1 MWPDNGKYIAVITPL
16 HVRVRTKSTLLII
29 DSALAEDVSMGDPT
43 TDILIDRDLSG
54 RAEMTAREPGILAGI
69 EVAAAVFRRLDPS
82 LQVETV
88 TEDGSRV
95 APGDRLATVTGSVAS
110 ILKAERTALNFVQRL
125 SGIATETRRYVDAV
139 EGLNARIVDT
149 RKTTPGLRKLE
160 KYAVTMGGGRN
171 HRRNLADGIL
181 IKDNHIEAMELQG
194 MGIGDVVRRALA
206 GAPHTIKVEIEVET
220 IEQLE
225 EVLDAGAD
233 LVLLDNMGVEQMA
246 AAVKVTS
253 GRAVLEASGGIT
265 LETVREIAE
274 TGVDIISV
282 GALTHSARALNVGL
296 DMAIER

>member
-1 MWPDNGKYIAVITPL
+1 MLITPDVL
-16 HVRVRTKSTLLII
+16 NII

-69 EVAAAVFRRLDPS
+69 EVAATVFRRLDPS

-160 KYAVTMGGGRN
+160 KYAVVMGGGRN

-246 AAVKVTS
+246 DAVKVAA

>member
-1 MWPDNGKYIAVITPL
+1 MFPPATGSP
-16 HVRVRTKSTLLII
+16 
-29 DSALAEDVSMGDPT
+29 P
-43 TDILIDRDLSG
+43 
-54 RAEMTAREPGILAGI
+54 
-69 EVAAAVFRRLDPS
+69 
-82 LQVETV
+82 
-88 TEDGSRV
+88 SRV
-95 APGDRLATVTGSVAS
+95 AWPLCS
-110 ILKAERTALNFVQRL
+110 KAERTSLNFVQRL

-139 EGLNARIVDT
+139 KGLDARIVDT

-160 KYAVTMGGGRN
+160 KYAVVTMGGGQN

-181 IKDNHIEAMELQG
+181 IKDNHIEAMELRG
-194 MGIGDVVRRALA
+194 LGIGDVVRRALA

-246 AAVKVTS
+246 EAVKVAA

>member
-1 MWPDNGKYIAVITPL
+1 MRMGSTVLITPDIL
-16 HVRVRTKSTLLII
+16 DLI
-29 DSALAEDVSMGDPT
+29 DSALAEDVGMGDPT
-43 TDILIDRDLSG
+43 TDILIDEKLSG
-54 RAEMTAREPGILAGI
+54 RADITAREQGVLAGV

-82 LQVETV
+82 LEFETV
-88 TEDGSRV
+88 TEDGSSV
-95 APGDRLATVTGSVAS
+95 APGDRLATVSGSVAS
-110 ILKAERTALNFVQRL
+110 MLKAERTALNFLQRL
-125 SGIATETRRYVDAV
+125 SGIATETRRYVEAV
-139 EGLNARIVDT
+139 EGLDARIVDT

-160 KYAVTMGGGRN
+160 KYAVVMGGGQN

-181 IKDNHIEAMELQG
+181 IKDNHIEALELQG
-194 MGIGDVVRRALA
+194 LGIGGVVRRALS

-246 AAVKVTS
+246 AAVKVAA

-265 LETVREIAE
+265 LETVRAIAE

-282 GALTHSARALNVGL
+282 GALTHSARALNLGL

>member
-1 MWPDNGKYIAVITPL
+1 MLITPDIL
-16 HVRVRTKSTLLII
+16 NTI
-29 DSALAEDVSMGDPT
+29 DSALAEDVGMGDPT
-43 TDILIDRDLSG
+43 TDILIDSDLSG
-54 RAEMTAREPGILAGI
+54 RANMTVREHGILAGI

-82 LQVETV
+82 LQIEIV
-88 TEDGSRV
+88 TDDGSEV
-95 APGDRLATVTGSVAS
+95 SPSTRLATVVGRVAS

-139 EGLNARIVDT
+139 EGTHARIVDT

-160 KYAVTMGGGRN
+160 KYAVVMGGGQN
-171 HRRNLADGIL
+171 HRHNLSDGIL

-194 MGIGDVVRRALA
+194 LGIGDVVRRALA

-246 AAVKVTS
+246 AAVKIAA

-296 DMAIER
+296 DMAIDR

>member
-1 MWPDNGKYIAVITPL
+1 MGLILRTGSTVLITPDVL
-16 HVRVRTKSTLLII
+16 NII

-43 TDILIDRDLSG
+43 TDILIDPDLTG
-54 RAEMTAREPGILAGI
+54 RAEMTAREPGVLAGI
-69 EVAAAVFRRLDPS
+69 EVAAAVFRRLDPG
-82 LQVETV
+82 LEVEIV
-88 TEDGSRV
+88 TEDGSGV
-95 APGDRLATVTGSVAS
+95 APGDKLAAVTGRVAS
-110 ILKAERTALNFVQRL
+110 VLKAERTALNFVQRL
-125 SGIATETRRYVDAV
+125 SGIATETHRYVEAV
-139 EGLNARIVDT
+139 EGTHARIVDT
-149 RKTTPGLRKLE
+149 RKTTPGLRRLE
-160 KYAVTMGGGRN
+160 KYAVVMGGGQN

-194 MGIGDVVRRALA
+194 IGIGDVVRRALE

-246 AAVKVTS
+246 AAVMIAD
-253 GRAVLEASGGIT
+253 GRAMLEASGGIT
-265 LETVREIAE
+265 LDTVRAIAE

-296 DMAIER
+296 DMAIE

>member
-1 MWPDNGKYIAVITPL
+1 MLITPDIL
-16 HVRVRTKSTLLII
+16 SII
-29 DSALAEDVSMGDPT
+29 DSALAEDVGMGDPT
-43 TDILIDRDLSG
+43 TDILIDTELSG
-54 RAEMTAREPGILAGI
+54 RAEMTAREPGVLAGI

-82 LQVETV
+82 LEVQTV
-88 TEDGSRV
+88 TEDGAQVSL
-95 APGDRLATVTGSVAS
+95 GDRLATVTGRVAS
-110 ILKAERTALNFVQRL
+110 MLKAERAALNFVQRL
-125 SGIATETRRYVDAV
+125 SGIATETRRYVHAV
-139 EGLNARIVDT
+139 EGLKARIVDT

-160 KYAVTMGGGRN
+160 KYAVAMGGGQN
-171 HRRNLADGIL
+171 HRHNLADGIL

-194 MGIGDVVRRALA
+194 LGIGDVVRRALA

-246 AAVKVTS
+246 AAVKVAA

-265 LETVREIAE
+265 LETVRAIAE

-282 GALTHSARALNVGL
+282 GALTHSARALNLGL

>member
-1 MWPDNGKYIAVITPL
+1 MLITPDVL
-16 HVRVRTKSTLLII
+16 NLI
-29 DSALAEDVSMGDPT
+29 DSALTEDVSMGDPT
-43 TDILIDRDLSG
+43 TDILIDGDLSG
-54 RAEMTAREPGILAGI
+54 RAEMTAREPGVLAGI

-82 LQVETV
+82 LEFETV
-88 TEDGSRV
+88 TEDGSSV
-95 APGDRLATVTGSVAS
+95 APGDRLATVSGSVAS
-110 ILKAERTALNFVQRL
+110 MLKAERTALNFVQRL
-125 SGIATETRRYVDAV
+125 SGIATETRRYVEAV
-139 EGLNARIVDT
+139 EGLDARIVDT

-160 KYAVTMGGGRN
+160 KYAVVMGGGQN

-194 MGIGDVVRRALA
+194 LGIGDVVRRALS

-246 AAVKVTS
+246 AAVKVAA

-265 LETVREIAE
+265 LETVRAIAE

-282 GALTHSARALNVGL
+282 GALTHSARALNLGL

>member
-1 MWPDNGKYIAVITPL
+1 MLITPDVL
-16 HVRVRTKSTLLII
+16 NLI
-29 DSALAEDVSMGDPT
+29 DSALTEDVSMGDPT
-43 TDILIDRDLSG
+43 TDILIDGDLSG
-54 RAEMTAREPGILAGI
+54 RAEMTAREPGVLAGI

-82 LQVETV
+82 LEFETV
-88 TEDGSRV
+88 TEDGSSV
-95 APGDRLATVTGSVAS
+95 APGDRLATVSGSVAS
-110 ILKAERTALNFVQRL
+110 MLKAERTALNFVQRL
-125 SGIATETRRYVDAV
+125 SGIATETRRYADAV
-139 EGLNARIVDT
+139 EGLDARIVDT

-160 KYAVTMGGGRN
+160 KYAVTMGGGQN

-194 MGIGDVVRRALA
+194 LGIGDVVRRALA

-246 AAVKVTS
+246 AAVKVAA

-265 LETVREIAE
+265 LETVRAIAE

-282 GALTHSARALNVGL
+282 GALTHSARALNLGL

>member
-1 MWPDNGKYIAVITPL
+1 MLITPDVL
-16 HVRVRTKSTLLII
+16 NTI

-43 TDILIDRDLSG
+43 TDILIDPDLTG
-54 RAEMTAREPGILAGI
+54 RADMTARETGVLAGI
-69 EVAAAVFRRLDPS
+69 KVAAAVFRRLDPG
-82 LQVETV
+82 LEVQTA
-88 TEDGSRV
+88 TEDGSGV
-95 APGDRLATVTGSVAS
+95 APGDRLATVTGRVAS

-125 SGIATETRRYVDAV
+125 SGIATETHRYVEAV
-139 EGLNARIVDT
+139 EGTHARIVDT
-149 RKTTPGLRKLE
+149 RKTTPGLRRLE
-160 KYAVTMGGGRN
+160 KYAVVMGGGQN

-194 MGIGDVVRRALA
+194 IGIGDVVRRALE

-246 AAVKVTS
+246 AAVMIAD
-253 GRAVLEASGGIT
+253 GRAMLEASGGIT
-265 LETVREIAE
+265 LDTVRAIAE

-296 DMAIER
+296 DMAIE

>member
-1 MWPDNGKYIAVITPL
+1 MGFILRTRTTLLITPDIL
-16 HVRVRTKSTLLII
+16 NII

-43 TDILIDRDLSG
+43 TDILIDGDLSG
-54 RAEMTAREPGILAGI
+54 RADMTAREPGVLAGI

-95 APGDRLATVTGSVAS
+95 APGDKLAAVTGSVAS
-110 ILKAERTALNFVQRL
+110 MLKAERTALNFVQRL
-125 SGIATETRRYVDAV
+125 SGIATETSRYVDAV
-139 EGLNARIVDT
+139 KGLDARIVDT

-160 KYAVTMGGGRN
+160 KYAVVMGGGQN

-194 MGIGDVVRRALA
+194 MSIGDVVRRALD

-246 AAVKVTS
+246 TAVKVAA

-265 LETVREIAE
+265 LDTVRAIAE

>member
-1 MWPDNGKYIAVITPL
+1 MLITPDIL
-16 HVRVRTKSTLLII
+16 NII

-43 TDILIDRDLSG
+43 TDILIDGDLSG
-54 RAEMTAREPGILAGI
+54 RADMTAREPGVLAGI

-95 APGDRLATVTGSVAS
+95 APGDKLAAVTGSVAS
-110 ILKAERTALNFVQRL
+110 MLKAERTALNFVQRL
-125 SGIATETRRYVDAV
+125 SGIATETSRYVDAV
-139 EGLNARIVDT
+139 KGLDARIVDT

-160 KYAVTMGGGRN
+160 KYAVVMGGGQN

-194 MGIGDVVRRALA
+194 MSIGDVVRRALD

-246 AAVKVTS
+246 AAVKVAA

-265 LETVREIAE
+265 LETVRAIAE

>member
-1 MWPDNGKYIAVITPL
+1 MLITPDVL
-16 HVRVRTKSTLLII
+16 NLI
-29 DSALAEDVSMGDPT
+29 DSALTEDVSMGDPT
-43 TDILIDRDLSG
+43 TDILIDENLSG
-54 RAEMTAREPGILAGI
+54 RADITAREPGVLAGVD
-69 EVAAAVFRRLDPS
+69 VAAAVFRRLDPS
-82 LQVETV
+82 LEFETV
-88 TEDGSRV
+88 TEDGSSV
-95 APGDRLATVTGSVAS
+95 APGDRLATVSGSVAS
-110 ILKAERTALNFVQRL
+110 MLKAERTALNFVQRL
-125 SGIATETRRYVDAV
+125 SGIATETRRYVEAV
-139 EGLNARIVDT
+139 EGLDARIVDT

-160 KYAVTMGGGRN
+160 KYAVVMGGGQN

-181 IKDNHIEAMELQG
+181 IKDNHIEALELQG
-194 MGIGDVVRRALA
+194 LSIGDVVRRALS

-246 AAVKVTS
+246 AAVNVAA

-265 LETVREIAE
+265 LETVRAIAE

-282 GALTHSARALNVGL
+282 GALTHSARALNLGL

>member
-1 MWPDNGKYIAVITPL
+1 MLITPDVL
-16 HVRVRTKSTLLII
+16 NLI
-29 DSALAEDVSMGDPT
+29 DSALAEDVGMGDPT
-43 TDILIDRDLSG
+43 TDILIDEKLSG
-54 RAEMTAREPGILAGI
+54 RADITAREPGVLAGV

-82 LQVETV
+82 LEFETV
-88 TEDGSRV
+88 TEDGSSV
-95 APGDRLATVTGSVAS
+95 APGDRLATVSGSVAS
-110 ILKAERTALNFVQRL
+110 MLKAERTALNFVQRL
-125 SGIATETRRYVDAV
+125 SGIATETRRYVEAV
-139 EGLNARIVDT
+139 EGLDARIVDT

-160 KYAVTMGGGRN
+160 KYAVVMGGGQN

-181 IKDNHIEAMELQG
+181 IKDNHIEALELQG
-194 MGIGDVVRRALA
+194 LGIGDVVRRALS

-246 AAVKVTS
+246 AAVKVAA

-265 LETVREIAE
+265 LETVRAIAE

-282 GALTHSARALNVGL
+282 GALTHSARALNLGL

>member
-1 MWPDNGKYIAVITPL
+1 M
-16 HVRVRTKSTLLII
+16 
-29 DSALAEDVSMGDPT
+29 
-43 TDILIDRDLSG
+43 
-54 RAEMTAREPGILAGI
+54 
-69 EVAAAVFRRLDPS
+69 FRRLDPS
-82 LQVETV
+82 LEVETV

-95 APGDRLATVTGSVAS
+95 APGDKLAAVTGSVAS
-110 ILKAERTALNFVQRL
+110 MLKAERTALNFVQRL
-125 SGIATETRRYVDAV
+125 SGIATETSRYVDAV
-139 EGLNARIVDT
+139 EGLHARIVDT

-160 KYAVTMGGGRN
+160 KYAVVTGGGQN

-194 MGIGDVVRRALA
+194 MSIGDVVRRALD

-233 LVLLDNMGVEQMA
+233 LVLLDNMGVGQMA
-246 AAVKVTS
+246 TAVKVAA

-265 LETVREIAE
+265 LDTVRAIAE

>member
-1 MWPDNGKYIAVITPL
+1 MGLILRTGNTVLITPDVL
-16 HVRVRTKSTLLII
+16 NII

-43 TDILIDRDLSG
+43 TDILIDPDLTG
-54 RAEMTAREPGILAGI
+54 RAEMTAREPGVLAGI
-69 EVAAAVFRRLDPS
+69 EVAAAVFRRLDPG
-82 LQVETV
+82 LEVEIV
-88 TEDGSRV
+88 TEDGSGV
-95 APGDRLATVTGSVAS
+95 APGDKLAAVTGRVAS
-110 ILKAERTALNFVQRL
+110 VLKAERTALNFVQRL
-125 SGIATETRRYVDAV
+125 SGIATETHRYVEAV
-139 EGLNARIVDT
+139 EGTHARIVDT
-149 RKTTPGLRKLE
+149 RKTTPGLRRLE
-160 KYAVTMGGGRN
+160 KYAVVMGGGQN

-194 MGIGDVVRRALA
+194 IGIGDVVRRALD

-246 AAVKVTS
+246 TAVKVAA

-265 LETVREIAE
+265 LDTVRAIAE

>member
-1 MWPDNGKYIAVITPL
+1 MLITPDVL
-16 HVRVRTKSTLLII
+16 NII

-43 TDILIDRDLSG
+43 TDILIDPDLTG
-54 RAEMTAREPGILAGI
+54 RAEMTAREPGVLAGI
-69 EVAAAVFRRLDPS
+69 EVAAAVFRRLDPG
-82 LQVETV
+82 LEVEIV
-88 TEDGSRV
+88 TEDGSGV
-95 APGDRLATVTGSVAS
+95 APGDKLAAVTGRVAS
-110 ILKAERTALNFVQRL
+110 VLKAERTALNFVQRL
-125 SGIATETRRYVDAV
+125 SGIATETHRYVEAV
-139 EGLNARIVDT
+139 EGTHARIVDT
-149 RKTTPGLRKLE
+149 RKTTPGLRRLE
-160 KYAVTMGGGRN
+160 KYAVVMGGGQN

-194 MGIGDVVRRALA
+194 IGIGDVVRRALE

-246 AAVKVTS
+246 AAVMIAD
-253 GRAVLEASGGIT
+253 GRAMLEASGGIT
-265 LETVREIAE
+265 LDTVRAIAE

-296 DMAIER
+296 DMAIE

>member
-1 MWPDNGKYIAVITPL
+1 MGFILRTGSTVLITPDIL
-16 HVRVRTKSTLLII
+16 NII

-43 TDILIDRDLSG
+43 TDILIDGDLSG
-54 RAEMTAREPGILAGI
+54 RADMTAREPGVLAGI

-95 APGDRLATVTGSVAS
+95 APGDKLAAVTGSVAS
-110 ILKAERTALNFVQRL
+110 MLKAERTALNFVQRL
-125 SGIATETRRYVDAV
+125 SGIATETSRYVDAV
-139 EGLNARIVDT
+139 KGLDARIVDT

-160 KYAVTMGGGRN
+160 KYAVVMGGGQN

-194 MGIGDVVRRALA
+194 MSIGDVVRRALD

-246 AAVKVTS
+246 AAVKVAA

-265 LETVREIAE
+265 LETVRAIAE

>member
-1 MWPDNGKYIAVITPL
+1 MLITPDIL
-16 HVRVRTKSTLLII
+16 NII

-43 TDILIDRDLSG
+43 TDILIDGDLSG
-54 RAEMTAREPGILAGI
+54 RADMTAREPGVLAGI

-95 APGDRLATVTGSVAS
+95 APGDKLAAVTGSVAS
-110 ILKAERTALNFVQRL
+110 MLKAERTALNFVQRL
-125 SGIATETRRYVDAV
+125 SGIATETSRYVDAV
-139 EGLNARIVDT
+139 KGLDARIVDT

-160 KYAVTMGGGRN
+160 KYAVVMGGGQN

-194 MGIGDVVRRALA
+194 MSIGDVVRRALD

-233 LVLLDNMGVEQMA
+233 LVLLDNMGVGQMA
-246 AAVKVTS
+246 DAVKVTA

-265 LETVREIAE
+265 LETVRAIAE

>member
-1 MWPDNGKYIAVITPL
+1 MLITPDIL
-16 HVRVRTKSTLLII
+16 NII

-43 TDILIDRDLSG
+43 TDILIDGDLSG
-54 RAEMTAREPGILAGI
+54 RADMTAREPGVLAGI

-95 APGDRLATVTGSVAS
+95 APGDKLAAVTGSVAS
-110 ILKAERTALNFVQRL
+110 MLKAERTALNFVQRL
-125 SGIATETRRYVDAV
+125 SGIATETSRYVDAV
-139 EGLNARIVDT
+139 KGLDARIVDT

-160 KYAVTMGGGRN
+160 KYAVVMGGGQN

-194 MGIGDVVRRALA
+194 MSIGDVVRRALD

-233 LVLLDNMGVEQMA
+233 LVLLDNMGVGQMA
-246 AAVKVTS
+246 DAVKVAA

-265 LETVREIAE
+265 LETVRAIAE

>member
-1 MWPDNGKYIAVITPL
+1 MLITPDVL
-16 HVRVRTKSTLLII
+16 NII

-43 TDILIDRDLSG
+43 TDILIDPDLTG
-54 RAEMTAREPGILAGI
+54 RADMTARETWSLGGHRGGRSRVPPTRSGPGSRDRHR
-69 EVAAAVFRRLDPS
+69 RRLRCSPRR
-82 LQVETV
+82 QTR
-88 TEDGSRV
+88 G
-95 APGDRLATVTGSVAS
+95 TVTGRVAS
-110 ILKAERTALNFVQRL
+110 VLKAERTALNFVQRL
-125 SGIATETRRYVDAV
+125 SGIATETHRYVEAV
-139 EGLNARIVDT
+139 EGTHARIVDT
-149 RKTTPGLRKLE
+149 RKTTPGLRRLE
-160 KYAVTMGGGRN
+160 KYAVVMGGGQN

-194 MGIGDVVRRALA
+194 IGIGDVVRRALE

-246 AAVKVTS
+246 AAVMIAD
-253 GRAVLEASGGIT
+253 GRAMLEASGGIT
-265 LETVREIAE
+265 LDTVRAIAE

-296 DMAIER
+296 DMAIE

>member
-1 MWPDNGKYIAVITPL
+1 MLITPDIL
-16 HVRVRTKSTLLII
+16 NII

-43 TDILIDRDLSG
+43 TDILIDGDLSG
-54 RAEMTAREPGILAGI
+54 RADMTAREPGVLAGI

-95 APGDRLATVTGSVAS
+95 APGDKLAAVTGSVAS
-110 ILKAERTALNFVQRL
+110 VLKAERTALNFVQRL
-125 SGIATETRRYVDAV
+125 SGIATETSRYVDAV
-139 EGLNARIVDT
+139 KGLDARIVDT

-160 KYAVTMGGGRN
+160 KYAVVMGGGQN

-181 IKDNHIEAMELQG
+181 IKDNHIEAMVLQG
-194 MGIGDVVRRALA
+194 MSIGDVVRRALD

-246 AAVKVTS
+246 AAVKVAA

-265 LETVREIAE
+265 LETVRAIAE

>member
-1 MWPDNGKYIAVITPL
+1 MGLILRTGSTVLITPDVL
-16 HVRVRTKSTLLII
+16 NII

-43 TDILIDRDLSG
+43 TDILIDPDLTG
-54 RAEMTAREPGILAGI
+54 RAEMTAREPGVLAGI
-69 EVAAAVFRRLDPS
+69 EVAAAVFRRLDPG
-82 LQVETV
+82 LEVEIV
-88 TEDGSRV
+88 TEDGSGV
-95 APGDRLATVTGSVAS
+95 APGDKLAAVTGRVAS
-110 ILKAERTALNFVQRL
+110 VLKAERTALNFVQRL
-125 SGIATETRRYVDAV
+125 SGIATETHRYVEAV
-139 EGLNARIVDT
+139 EGTHARIVDT
-149 RKTTPGLRKLE
+149 RKTTPGLRRLE
-160 KYAVTMGGGRN
+160 KYAVVMGGGQN

-194 MGIGDVVRRALA
+194 IGIGDVVRRALE

-225 EVLDAGAD
+225 QVLDAGAD

-246 AAVKVTS
+246 TAVKVAA

-265 LETVREIAE
+265 LDTVRAIAE

-296 DMAIER
+296 DMAIE

>member
-1 MWPDNGKYIAVITPL
+1 MLITPDVL
-16 HVRVRTKSTLLII
+16 NII

-43 TDILIDRDLSG
+43 TDILIDGDLSG
-54 RAEMTAREPGILAGI
+54 RADMTAREPGGLAGI
-69 EVAAAVFRRLDPS
+69 DVAAAVFRRLDPS

-95 APGDRLATVTGSVAS
+95 APGDKLAVVTGSVAS
-110 ILKAERTALNFVQRL
+110 MLKAERTALNFVQRL
-125 SGIATETRRYVDAV
+125 SGIATETSRYVDAV
-139 EGLNARIVDT
+139 KGLDARIVDT

-160 KYAVTMGGGRN
+160 KYAVVMGGGQN

-194 MGIGDVVRRALA
+194 MSIGDVVRRALD

-246 AAVKVTS
+246 AAVKVAA

-265 LETVREIAE
+265 LETVRAIAE

>member
-1 MWPDNGKYIAVITPL
+1 MGFILRTGSTVLITPDIL
-16 HVRVRTKSTLLII
+16 NII

-43 TDILIDRDLSG
+43 TDILIDGDLSG
-54 RAEMTAREPGILAGI
+54 RADMTAREPGVLAGI

-95 APGDRLATVTGSVAS
+95 APGDKLAAVTGSVAS
-110 ILKAERTALNFVQRL
+110 MLKAERTALNFVQRL
-125 SGIATETRRYVDAV
+125 SGIATETSRYVDAV
-139 EGLNARIVDT
+139 KGLDARLVDT

-160 KYAVTMGGGRN
+160 KYAVVMGGGQN

-194 MGIGDVVRRALA
+194 MSIGDVVRRALD

-246 AAVKVTS
+246 AAVKVAA

-265 LETVREIAE
+265 LETVRAIAE

-282 GALTHSARALNVGL
+282 GALTHSACALNVGL

>member
-1 MWPDNGKYIAVITPL
+1 MLITPDIL
-16 HVRVRTKSTLLII
+16 NII

-43 TDILIDRDLSG
+43 TDILIDGDLSG
-54 RAEMTAREPGILAGI
+54 RADMTAREPGVLAGI

-95 APGDRLATVTGSVAS
+95 APGDKLAAVTGSVAS
-110 ILKAERTALNFVQRL
+110 MLKAERTALNFVQRL
-125 SGIATETRRYVDAV
+125 SGIATETSRYVDAV
-139 EGLNARIVDT
+139 KGLDARIVDT

-160 KYAVTMGGGRN
+160 KYAVVMGGGQN

-194 MGIGDVVRRALA
+194 MSIGDVVRRALD

-233 LVLLDNMGVEQMA
+233 LVLLDNMGVGQMA
-246 AAVKVTS
+246 AAVKVAA

-265 LETVREIAE
+265 LDTVRAIAE

>member
-1 MWPDNGKYIAVITPL
+1 MLITPDIL
-16 HVRVRTKSTLLII
+16 NII

-43 TDILIDRDLSG
+43 TDILIDGDLSG
-54 RAEMTAREPGILAGI
+54 RADMTAREPGVLAGI

-82 LQVETV
+82 LEVETV

-95 APGDRLATVTGSVAS
+95 APGDKLAAVTGSVAS
-110 ILKAERTALNFVQRL
+110 MLKAERTALNFVQRL
-125 SGIATETRRYVDAV
+125 SGIATETSRYVDAV
-139 EGLNARIVDT
+139 KGLDARIVDT

-160 KYAVTMGGGRN
+160 KYAVVMGGGQN

-194 MGIGDVVRRALA
+194 MSIGDVVRRSLA
-206 GAPHTIKVEIEVET
+206 DAPHTIKVEIEVET

-233 LVLLDNMGVEQMA
+233 LVLLDNMGVEQMV
-246 AAVKVTS
+246 AAVKVTA

-265 LETVREIAE
+265 LDTVRAIAE

>member
-1 MWPDNGKYIAVITPL
+1 MLITPDIL
-16 HVRVRTKSTLLII
+16 STI

-43 TDILIDRDLSG
+43 TDILIESSLKG
-54 RAEMTAREPGILAGI
+54 RADMTAREPGILAGI
-69 EVAAAVFRRLDPS
+69 EVVAAVFQRFDPS
-82 LQVETV
+82 LNVEIV
-88 TEDGSRV
+88 TQDGSKV
-95 APGDRLATVTGSVAS
+95 APDDQLATVAGSVAS

-125 SGIATETRRYVDAV
+125 SGIATETSRYVEAV
-139 EGLNARIVDT
+139 EGLSARIVDT

-160 KYAVTMGGGRN
+160 KYAVVMGGGQN

-194 MGIGDVVRRALA
+194 VGIGDVVRRALA

-225 EVLDAGAD
+225 DVLDAGAD
-233 LVLLDNMGVEQMA
+233 LVLLDNMRVDQMA
-246 AAVKVTS
+246 TAVKVAA

-265 LETVREIAE
+265 LDTVRAIAE

-296 DMAIER
+296 DMAFER

>member
-1 MWPDNGKYIAVITPL
+1 MLITPDIL
-16 HVRVRTKSTLLII
+16 NTI
-29 DSALAEDVSMGDPT
+29 DSALAEDVGMGDPT
-43 TDILIDRDLSG
+43 TEILIDAKLKG
-54 RAEMTAREPGILAGI
+54 RADMTAREHGILAGI
-69 EVAAAVFRRLDPS
+69 EVAAAVFQRLDPS
-82 LQVETV
+82 LQVEIV
-88 TEDGSRV
+88 TDDGSEV
-95 APGDRLATVTGSVAS
+95 SPGTRLATVVGSVAS

-125 SGIATETRRYVDAV
+125 SGIASETHRYVEAI
-139 EGLNARIVDT
+139 EGTHARIVDT

-160 KYAVTMGGGRN
+160 KYAVTMGGGQN
-171 HRRNLADGIL
+171 HRHNLSDGIL
-181 IKDNHIEAMELQG
+181 IKDNHIEAMHLQG
-194 MGIGDVVRRALA
+194 LGVGDTVRRALA
-206 GAPHTIKVEIEVET
+206 DAPHTIKVEIEVET

-246 AAVKVTS
+246 AAVKIAA

-296 DMAIER
+296 DMAIDR